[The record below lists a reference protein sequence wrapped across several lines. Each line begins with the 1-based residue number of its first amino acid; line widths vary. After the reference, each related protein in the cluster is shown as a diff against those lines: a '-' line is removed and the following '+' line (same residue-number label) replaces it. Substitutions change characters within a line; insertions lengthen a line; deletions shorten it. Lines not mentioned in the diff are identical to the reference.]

1 MTISLPDN
9 HIHPRT
15 RSAWRRWLAR
25 NHGELTGIWLVY
37 DKAATGKQK
46 LSYVDAV
53 EEALCFGWIDSTVR
67 GIDDKC
73 YMQYFAPRKPKSV
86 WARTNKDRVAR
97 LIEEGAMQEAGLAS
111 IELAKRN
118 GAWEALDSVEA
129 MEMPADL
136 GAALREDPVAETN
149 FAAFPA
155 SARKAYLYWINAAK
169 GATTRDIRI
178 ASVIA
183 LAAANQKSRHPS
195 G

>member
-1 MTISLPDN
+1 MPIKPPQN
-9 HIHPRT
+9 QIHPRT
-15 RSAWRRWLAR
+15 RPAWRRWLAR
-25 NHGELTGIWLVY
+25 NHAGIAGIWLVY
-37 DKAATGKQK
+37 DKAATGKQE

-67 GIDDKC
+67 GIDENC

-97 LIEEGAMQEAGLAS
+97 LIDEGAMQEAGLAS
-111 IELAKRN
+111 VEVAKRN

-136 GAALREDPVAETN
+136 SAALREDPVAETN

-155 SARKAYLYWINAAK
+155 SARKAYLYWINTAK
-169 GATTRDIRI
+169 GATTRDTRI
-178 ASVIA
+178 AGVIA

>member
-1 MTISLPDN
+1 M
-9 HIHPRT
+9 
-15 RSAWRRWLAR
+15 A
-25 NHGELTGIWLVY
+25 GVF
-37 DKAATGKQK
+37 DKVVTGKQK

-86 WARTNKDRVAR
+86 WARTNKVRVAG
-97 LIEEGAMQEAGLAS
+97 LIERGAMHEAGLAS

-118 GAWEALDSVEA
+118 GAWESLDSVEA
-129 MEMPADL
+129 MAMPEAL
-136 GAALREDPVAETN
+136 TAALRADPVAETN

-155 SARKAYLYWINAAK
+155 SARKAYLYWVNAAK
-169 GATTRDIRI
+169 GAMTRDARV
-178 ASVIA
+178 AGVVA
-183 LAAANQKSRHPS
+183 FAAANQKSRHPS